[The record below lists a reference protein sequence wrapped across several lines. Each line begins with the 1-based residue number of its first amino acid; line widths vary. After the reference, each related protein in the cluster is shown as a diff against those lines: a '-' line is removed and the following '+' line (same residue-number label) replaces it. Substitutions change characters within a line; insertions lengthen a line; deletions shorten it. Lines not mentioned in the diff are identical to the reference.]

1 MTTSG
6 KVLDEPRFSLAPYIG
21 DMTEKQENAARSMTG
36 SQHVAIQKL
45 RWIREKNGLS
55 QREVARKMGS
65 AASVVCYIENG
76 KIDPRISTLRRY
88 ALACGAEIS
97 FNVSEA

>member
-1 MTTSG
+1 MT
-6 KVLDEPRFSLAPYIG
+6 KKE
-21 DMTEKQENAARSMTG
+21 EKTKLRMYD
-36 SQHVAIQKL
+36 SQIDAIRRL

-55 QREVARKMGS
+55 QREVARRMGS

-88 ALACGAEIS
+88 ALACGAELI
-97 FNVSEA
+97 FTVSEA

>member
-1 MTTSG
+1 M
-6 KVLDEPRFSLAPYIG
+6 E
-21 DMTEKQENAARSMTG
+21 EKQENTARSMTD

-55 QREVARKMGS
+55 QREVAKRMGS

-76 KIDPRISTLRRY
+76 KIDPRMSTLRRY
-88 ALACGAEIS
+88 ALACGAEVS
-97 FNVSEA
+97 FSVSEI